1 MMCSPTADTWAQ
13 PRAPEPL
20 ALPPKLPCLQ
30 LLEIESDESERL
42 FSMNLMGTKPS
53 FWSGQAA
60 HMADTGQVLSGLSQ
74 APSWP
79 CSIKS
84 GRRLQAGSQRC
95 WQVFIRLLGVMWPSV
110 LWVPHPS
117 TWAMAL
123 MARRQVWAHAALLLP
138 FPQIPLRRAAKLP
151 LLSGLPLLHYKM
163 SSAHLLASEASWESM
178 GAFPPHPHPRPTAT
192 SALSV
197 KVENVSGEI
206 KEPSRSPLCRER
218 EHRMK
223 GGGQQRQPAQDEG

>member
-1 MMCSPTADTWAQ
+1 
-13 PRAPEPL
+13 
-20 ALPPKLPCLQ
+20 
-30 LLEIESDESERL
+30 
-42 FSMNLMGTKPS
+42 MNLMGTKPS

-178 GAFPPHPHPRPTAT
+178 GAFPPHPHLHFLLL
-192 SALSV
+192 SMVHKLLQSEMALYFCFAQSQEGTPQESMFHNQLV
-197 KVENVSGEI
+197 
-206 KEPSRSPLCRER
+206 PL
-218 EHRMK
+218 M
-223 GGGQQRQPAQDEG
+223 

>member
-1 MMCSPTADTWAQ
+1 MALQHQKRKEAAGRVTAVLASVHPTAGGDVAFC
-13 PRAPEPL
+13 
-20 ALPPKLPCLQ
+20 AL
-30 LLEIESDESERL
+30 
-42 FSMNLMGTKPS
+42 G
-53 FWSGQAA
+53 
-60 HMADTGQVLSGLSQ
+60 
-74 APSWP
+74 
-79 CSIKS
+79 
-84 GRRLQAGSQRC
+84 
-95 WQVFIRLLGVMWPSV
+95 
-110 LWVPHPS
+110 PHPS